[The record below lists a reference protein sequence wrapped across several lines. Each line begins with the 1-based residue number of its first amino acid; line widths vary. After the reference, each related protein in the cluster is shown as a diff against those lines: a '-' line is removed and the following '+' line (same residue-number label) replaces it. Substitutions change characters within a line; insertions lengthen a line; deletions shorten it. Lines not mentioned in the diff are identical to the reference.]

1 MRVRVAG
8 VSFAYN
14 GSEALSGV
22 ELDIKSG
29 ETFVLVGPNG
39 SGKTTLLKAISGV
52 LSPQRGA
59 VVLDLDDL
67 ASLSPKQL
75 AQRLAALEQEHAL
88 AFDFRVRE
96 VVAWGRLPHRG
107 RLRCWTAADERAVT
121 QALSVTG
128 TSDLA
133 GRSIQTLS
141 GGERQRVF
149 IAMALAQQPRAL
161 LLDEPTAHLDLNYQ
175 LDVLRL
181 VKKLAVGGT
190 TVVMALHDLNLAA
203 RAADRV
209 ALLQRGQVVACGK
222 PDEVLSER
230 NVYAVW
236 GVAVRALKH
245 EGGVWLVPR

>member
-52 LSPQRGA
+52 LSPQRGT
-59 VVLDLDDL
+59 VILDLDDL

-75 AQRLAALEQEHAL
+75 AQRLAALEQEHTL

-107 RLRCWTAADERAVT
+107 RLRRWTAADERAVT
-121 QALSVTG
+121 QALAVTG

-209 ALLQRGQVVACGK
+209 ALLQNGQLVACGK

-230 NVYAVW
+230 NVQAVW

-245 EGGVWLVPR
+245 EGGVWIVPR

>member
-22 ELDIKSG
+22 ELDIRSG

-52 LSPQRGA
+52 LSPQRGTI
-59 VVLDLDDL
+59 VLDLDDL

-88 AFDFRVRE
+88 AFDFHVRE

-107 RLRCWTAADERAVT
+107 RLRRWTAADERAVT

-181 VKKLAVGGT
+181 VKKLARGGT

-209 ALLQRGQVVACGK
+209 ALLQNGQIVACGK
-222 PDEVLSER
+222 PYEVLSER
-230 NVYAVW
+230 NVQAVW